1 MLWCVGV
8 LVCWCVGVLVWCCS
22 VLLCVGVVC
31 FYVGVLVS
39 LVLCGGVSAV
49 VFRGRS
55 GVVLCVVVPCST
67 L

>member
-1 MLWCVGV
+1 MV
-8 LVCWCVGVLVWCCS
+8 LWCCS

-31 FYVGVLVS
+31 FYVGL
-39 LVLCGGVSAV
+39 LVLRGVVSAV